1 MNEILENIEGCQ
13 CLALILSVPALL
25 GIRCLLM
32 FIENKDVRYVLS
44 LLLLL
49 PMFSLQVCLFAE
61 FFDIRNM
68 TGICIILL
76 LVGLEY
82 YKINLFVKKK
92 IVELI
97 DCTIARTREK

>member
-13 CLALILSVPALL
+13 CLALVLSVPAVL
-25 GIRCLLM
+25 GVRCLLM
-32 FIENKDVRYVLS
+32 FTDNKDVRYVLA
-44 LLLLL
+44 LLLGMPL
-49 PMFSLQVCLFAE
+49 FFLQVCLFIE

-82 YKINLFVKKK
+82 YKINLFLKKK

>member
-1 MNEILENIEGCQ
+1 MNEILGNIEGCR
-13 CLALILSVPALL
+13 CLAFVLSVPALL

-49 PMFSLQVCLFAE
+49 PMFGLQVCLLAE

-68 TGICIILL
+68 TGLCIIML
-76 LVGLEY
+76 LVCLEY
-82 YKINLFVKKK
+82 YKINLFLTKK